1 MSNPFA
7 ASDHASPGP
16 LVRSSEAPV
25 QTQDVPPA
33 TPSAESEAITS
44 AEVDS
49 LNGDFPTP
57 SLPMDDVNLR
67 KLVLHGN
74 SDGFPPNEEDDSDA
88 STPRLP
94 PARGGSHD
102 FDDFLSEDNTSLE
115 AMHPPVAR
123 KEVALREFQEVISQK
138 GGITT
143 SVAQSI
149 PTAEA
154 FNSHPV
160 LHPSSALSSYHAIS
174 HQSGPRKKDPSQ
186 VPSTMSHPE
195 TWREARNSHDSSL
208 ERPGSVSNS
217 NKPPMRTSEL
227 IPEKASSAHNHRTEA
242 FGEQRNRSTSR
253 GSHGRVEKNIEATL
267 PNEAPK
273 GPARSRKSSHVMGL
287 FKENNT
293 PEEARQNLQVA
304 KSSSVIPD
312 SDMMDAS
319 RDSGQGNPARVVQAS
334 TSTGKDENISG
345 VVSNRSADGV
355 EVILHGKRRGSGL
368 ETEAGNGDSPSDD
381 SPTSDTSQERDP
393 KTASDLARD
402 AGDKSSRKK
411 LPSRLLQ
418 EIREHHNLGAPVHD
432 KFRRSQ
438 GVQRTKSQ
446 EQKVRVQP
454 QNGRSETEQCRAH
467 GKESAQAEEHDGD
480 EEGSD
485 KEQISSALYYP
496 HEAPSP
502 DALQDVSIEHAR
514 KRKDAE
520 HAHGE
525 VLPAAA
531 ISTDEE
537 DGGSQ
542 NEVDLSLQ
550 SRNRSRHL
558 HGDLPK
564 ARPSAGEQDFQK
576 IFESS
581 ASASESEAE
590 SQGYSSYTDDAVS
603 TPKASPESKVP
614 SLQSKGRKKRPAAPL
629 GAVELK
635 PYNHQVGGHTT
646 VFRFSKRAVCKQLTS
661 RENRFYELVE
671 RFHPELMKF
680 LPK

>member
-1 MSNPFA
+1 MSNLSA

-16 LVRSSEAPV
+16 LVRSSEAPDDH
-25 QTQDVPPA
+25 QNVPSA
-33 TPSAESEAITS
+33 TPSSESEAITPV
-44 AEVDS
+44 EVES
-49 LNGDFPTP
+49 SNGDLLIP
-57 SLPMDDVNLR
+57 SLPTNDVDLR
-67 KLVLHGN
+67 KLVLHSS
-74 SDGFPPNEEDDSDA
+74 SDGFPPNEEDGSDA

-102 FDDFLSEDNTSLE
+102 FDDFPTEGNASLG
-115 AMHPPVAR
+115 AMHPSMAHE
-123 KEVALREFQEVISQK
+123 EVALQECQEDLSQK
-138 GGITT
+138 HRIAL
-143 SVAQSI
+143 SVAKSI
-149 PTAEA
+149 PTAGA
-154 FNSHPV
+154 LNSPHV
-160 LHPSSALSSYHAIS
+160 LPASSTPSSYGAMS
-174 HQSGPRKKDPSQ
+174 HQSGPRQETPSRP
-186 VPSTMSHPE
+186 PSTMSHPD
-195 TWREARNSHDSSL
+195 TWREAGNSHDSSL
-208 ERPGSVSNS
+208 EYSGSASTSNDL
-217 NKPPMRTSEL
+217 PMVTSE
-227 IPEKASSAHNHRTEA
+227 PVSEKNILAHNHRTEA

-273 GPARSRKSSHVMGL
+273 GHARSRKSSHMMGL
-287 FKENNT
+287 FKENDT
-293 PEEARQNLQVA
+293 PEEIRPNPQVA
-304 KSSSVIPD
+304 SSSSVISD
-312 SDMMDAS
+312 RDMMDPDRATAAPS
-319 RDSGQGNPARVVQAS
+319 S
-334 TSTGKDENISG
+334 TKTGKEENILEMVSRRESEDVHTNVYGKKSG
-345 VVSNRSADGV
+345 SS
-355 EVILHGKRRGSGL
+355 L
-368 ETEAGNGDSPSDD
+368 EMENGDRPSDE

-393 KTASDLARD
+393 RIASTLARD
-402 AGDKSSRKK
+402 SADKSSRKK

-418 EIREHHNLGAPVHD
+418 EIREHHNLGTPVHD

-438 GVQRTKSQ
+438 GVQRTKSP
-446 EQKVRVQP
+446 EQRTKSQS
-454 QNGRSETEQCRAH
+454 QTGRSKSEEAH
-467 GKESAQAEEHDGD
+467 ADGKESDQAEEQDGD
-480 EEGSD
+480 EEESD

-496 HEAPSP
+496 HEVPSP

-514 KRKDAE
+514 KRKDEERE
-520 HAHGE
+520 HDE

-537 DGGSQ
+537 DEGSQ
-542 NEVDLSLQ
+542 NEVDISLQ

-558 HGDLPK
+558 HGDLQT
-564 ARPSAGEQDFQK
+564 ARPSVGEQDLHK
-576 IFESS
+576 VFESS

-590 SQGYSSYTDDAVS
+590 SQGYSSYTDDATS
-603 TPKASPESKVP
+603 TPKASPESKLP

>member
-1 MSNPFA
+1 MSNFFA
-7 ASDHASPGP
+7 ASDHASLGAP
-16 LVRSSEAPV
+16 VRSSEAPV
-25 QTQDVPPA
+25 NHQNVPSA
-33 TPSAESEAITS
+33 TPSTESEAITS
-44 AEVDS
+44 VGVESFNQDLPIPPLPTNDVD
-49 LNGDFPTP
+49 
-57 SLPMDDVNLR
+57 LR
-67 KLVLHGN
+67 KLVLHGS

-102 FDDFLSEDNTSLE
+102 FDDFPSHYNASLE
-115 AMHPPVAR
+115 AMHPPVAHE
-123 KEVALREFQEVISQK
+123 EVALRECQEDVAQK
-138 GGITT
+138 RRIAT
-143 SVAQSI
+143 SVAKSI
-149 PTAEA
+149 STAEA
-154 FNSHPV
+154 FNSPHV
-160 LHPSSALSSYHAIS
+160 LHASSTLSSCGATS
-174 HQSGPRKKDPSQ
+174 HQSGPRQKDASQ
-186 VPSTMSHPE
+186 VPSVMSHPDG
-195 TWREARNSHDSSL
+195 WKEAPNSHDSSL
-208 ERPGSVSNS
+208 EHPESASTSDDLSMV
-217 NKPPMRTSEL
+217 TSEL
-227 IPEKASSAHNHRTEA
+227 ISEKNIMAHNHRTEA

-273 GPARSRKSSHVMGL
+273 GHARSRKSSHLMGL
-287 FKENNT
+287 FKENDT
-293 PEEARQNLQVA
+293 PEEVRQNPQVA
-304 KSSSVIPD
+304 NSSSVRSD
-312 SDMMDAS
+312 RDMMDPDRATV
-319 RDSGQGNPARVVQAS
+319 ARSS
-334 TSTGKDENISG
+334 TKTGKDENTLEI
-345 VVSNRSADGV
+345 VSNRDSEGV
-355 EVILHGKRRGSGL
+355 HMDVHGKRSGSSL
-368 ETEAGNGDSPSDD
+368 KTDNGDSPSDE

-393 KTASDLARD
+393 RIASTLARD
-402 AGDKSSRKK
+402 TGDKSSRKK

-446 EQKVRVQP
+446 EQKAKSQS
-454 QNGRSETEQCRAH
+454 QTGRSKSEGARAH
-467 GKESAQAEEHDGD
+467 GKDSAQAEEQDGD
-480 EEGSD
+480 EEESD

-514 KRKDAE
+514 KRKDEERE
-520 HAHGE
+520 HDE

-537 DGGSQ
+537 EEGSQ
-542 NEVDLSLQ
+542 NEVDISLQ

-558 HGDLPK
+558 HGDLQK
-564 ARPSAGEQDFQK
+564 ARPSAGEQDLHK
-576 IFESS
+576 VFESS

-590 SQGYSSYTDDAVS
+590 SQGYSSYTDDATS
-603 TPKASPESKVP
+603 TPKASPESKLP

-671 RFHPELMKF
+671 KFHPELMKF

>member
-1 MSNPFA
+1 MSNLFA

-16 LVRSSEAPV
+16 PVRSSEALLNH
-25 QTQDVPPA
+25 QDVPPA

-44 AEVDS
+44 AEVESSNRD
-49 LNGDFPTP
+49 LPIPPLPTN
-57 SLPMDDVNLR
+57 DVDLR
-67 KLVLHGN
+67 KLVLHGS
-74 SDGFPPNEEDDSDA
+74 SDGCPPNEEDDSDA

-102 FDDFLSEDNTSLE
+102 FDDFSSEENASLE
-115 AMHPPVAR
+115 AMHPPVAH
-123 KEVALREFQEVISQK
+123 EQAALRELQEGASQK
-138 GGITT
+138 HSMTT
-143 SVAQSI
+143 SLAKGI

-154 FNSHPV
+154 INSPN
-160 LHPSSALSSYHAIS
+160 SSHASSTLSSYGATS
-174 HQSGPRKKDPSQ
+174 HQSGPGKKDPSQ
-186 VPSTMSHPE
+186 EPSTMPHQDI
-195 TWREARNSHDSSL
+195 WGGAWKSHDPS
-208 ERPGSVSNS
+208 PGYSGSAS
-217 NKPPMRTSEL
+217 TSDDLPMVTSEL
-227 IPEKASSAHNHRTEA
+227 ISEKNILAHNHRTEA
-242 FGEQRNRSTSR
+242 FGQQRNRSTSR

-273 GPARSRKSSHVMGL
+273 GHARSRKSSHMMGL
-287 FKENNT
+287 FKGNGT
-293 PEEARQNLQVA
+293 HEELQQKLKVA
-304 KSSSVIPD
+304 HSSSVISD
-312 SDMMDAS
+312 SDIMELSGAS
-319 RDSGQGNPARVVQAS
+319 ADSSQGDRAIVANSS
-334 TSTGKDENISG
+334 TRTGKESIPDVVYNRKSEG
-345 VVSNRSADGV
+345 VEMTCQENRS
-355 EVILHGKRRGSGL
+355 ESGL
-368 ETEAGNGDSPSDD
+368 ETDNGDSPSDE
-381 SPTSDTSQERDP
+381 SPTSDTSQEREP
-393 KTASDLARD
+393 RIASTLARD
-402 AGDKSSRKK
+402 TGDKSSRKK

-446 EQKVRVQP
+446 EQKTKSQSET
-454 QNGRSETEQCRAH
+454 GRSKSEGGRAH
-467 GKESAQAEEHDGD
+467 EKESAQAEEQDGD

-496 HEAPSP
+496 HEVPSP

-520 HAHGE
+520 HHQDE

-537 DGGSQ
+537 DEGSP
-542 NEVDLSLQ
+542 NEVDISLQ

-558 HGDLPK
+558 HGDLQK
-564 ARPSAGEQDFQK
+564 ARPSAGEQDRHSL
-576 IFESS
+576 FESS
-581 ASASESEAE
+581 ASASESDAE
-590 SQGYSSYTDDAVS
+590 SQGYSSCTDDAAS

-671 RFHPELMKF
+671 KFHPELMKF